1 MHKKYIIL
9 AALLLNAG
17 AAFAGDS
24 SACYSIQDADAR
36 NHCLAKARQQSSQ
49 CYAIQ
54 DSQRR
59 AECQAEAR

>member
-9 AALLLNAG
+9 SAMLLNAG
-17 AAFAGDS
+17 VAFAGDS